1 MFFISLYIFSSFV
14 FNLPSRLE
22 TNYKSFSSKNIKV
35 ISKLAALLNE
45 TNNYPENIVVS
56 LSNEQVF
63 KTSNILDKISTFN
76 SDFLNIVSIVV
87 NEIFLKYE

>member
-1 MFFISLYIFSSFV
+1 L
-14 FNLPSRLE
+14 LSRLE
-22 TNYKSFSSKNIKV
+22 IYYKSFSSKNIKV

-45 TNNYPENIVVS
+45 TNNYPENTVVS
-56 LSNEQVF
+56 LSTEQVF
-63 KTSNILDKISTFN
+63 KTSRIFDKISTFN

>member
-1 MFFISLYIFSSFV
+1 ML
-14 FNLPSRLE
+14 SRLE
-22 TNYKSFSSKNIKV
+22 IYYKSFSSKNIKV

-45 TNNYPENIVVS
+45 TNNYPENTVVS
-56 LSNEQVF
+56 LSTEQVF
-63 KTSNILDKISTFN
+63 KTSRIFDKISTFN